1 MWHWDFL
8 TSSFGVNPI
17 TKGEAE
23 AWGCGINGWRVSTGL
38 NTELKSISARTNT
51 TATTACSTG
60 PAHHQYI
67 NTLIWCLH
75 NTSAFKFDWT
85 TKIIV
90 YEEVE
95 EVYQEV
101 EPPGNSTGMFVLPGY
116 FPHTQS
122 HHCWNTSLLLHRFC
136 ILSLLDT
143 VYFHGRLCCSDT
155 LVWLKDVK
163 VSVNGCSSQ
172 YVTPSA
178 DFHNLFWATVHILQ

>member
-1 MWHWDFL
+1 MGWANACVRYRSGKMWHWDFL

-90 YEEVE
+90 YESGGSLSRGRATRKFNWDVCTSWLL
-95 EVYQEV
+95 
-101 EPPGNSTGMFVLPGY
+101 STYTVTPLLKYFPFTAQILHIQSSGYCVLP
-116 FPHTQS
+116 
-122 HHCWNTSLLLHRFC
+122 WE
-136 ILSLLDT
+136 IM
-143 VYFHGRLCCSDT
+143 
-155 LVWLKDVK
+155 
-163 VSVNGCSSQ
+163 
-172 YVTPSA
+172 
-178 DFHNLFWATVHILQ
+178 LFWHFSLTKRCESEC